1 MRDTAKLDW
10 QVPTDEWQQFRE
22 YVEDKFG
29 GLEGYLGREA
39 EAAMREYAD
48 ADGYAAVEDRVD
60 RLVNAAG
67 RTPSDPFKEK
77 NSSRLHQQSTTRVTV
92 RVDEWVK
99 DRFREAA
106 SKSADTFGVAFARA
120 IQVRRDGGRAGRL
133 ERKLDRVI
141 DDAEGMLTFIDEDTD
156 EGGLS
161 KVDRNTIV
169 ICHRLAPDSDA
180 QFTDDE
186 LNAEIHEIA
195 GRGQRASDPTLERYR
210 ELVIDRLNYEP
221 HPGAAANPS
230 TDQTVWVP
238 AHVAEEDAPDGVPVE
253 VRRPTDQLDH
263 DDRVR
268 RIQLVLGRR
277 AGNRSS
283 GKVSVR
289 ATEIQEDVLD
299 DAVTR
304 STTLSL
310 MEHAALSMPGIDIHR
325 NGTNASLRLNLQELG
340 EGEPELFEEIIEY
353 RDAETNSLLDETT
366 ETTVADY
373 GATQSA
379 GPDMDTLSK
388 AGEDAATDGGGPP
401 RRD

>member
-1 MRDTAKLDW
+1 MRDTVMVDW
-10 QVPTDEWQQFRE
+10 QVPADEWESFRE
-22 YVEDKFG
+22 YVEKKFD

-48 ADGYAAVEDRVD
+48 ADGYGDVEDRVD

-67 RTPSDPFKEK
+67 RTPDPFKEK

-99 DRFREAA
+99 DEFRKAA
-106 SKSADTFGVAFARA
+106 NESEDTFGVAFARA

-141 DDAEGMLTFIDEDTD
+141 DDAEGMLTFIDEDTE

-169 ICHRLAPDSDA
+169 ICQRLAPSTDD

-195 GRGQRASDPTLERYR
+195 GRGRRASGPTLERYR
-210 ELVIDRLNYEP
+210 DLVIERLGYEP
-221 HPGAAANPS
+221 HPGVEANPS
-230 TDQTVWVP
+230 KDQTVWVP
-238 AHVAEEDAPDGVPVE
+238 EHVADEIAPDGVPVE
-253 VRRPTDQLDH
+253 VRRPVDQLEREQ
-263 DDRVR
+263 RVR
-268 RIQLVLGRR
+268 RIRLVLGRR

-289 ATEIQEDVLD
+289 AAEIQADVLE

-310 MEHAALSMPGIDIHR
+310 MEEAALSIPGIEISR
-325 NGTNASLRLNLQELG
+325 SRTNASLRVDLQQLG
-340 EGEPELFEEIIEY
+340 EGEPELFEEIIAY
-353 RDAETNSLLDETT
+353 RDADADSLLDETT

-373 GATQSA
+373 GATQ
-379 GPDMDTLSK
+379 GPGADLETLSA
-388 AGEDAATDGGGPP
+388 AGEDAAADGGGPP
-401 RRD
+401 RER